1 MQRPVPTHDQRRA
14 LARLLAVD
22 GIPAASHAQ
31 LTRADYRALRRE
43 LKALEQWI
51 ATHHRR
57 ARPDY
62 DDRWDRRYFRAEAI
76 RRVLPVPRDPL
87 GFGVMAMN
95 HGIRR
100 SHVLARVQQRRLD
113 RRARALDTSGLTPLQ
128 AAWARLEISFGG
140 KA

>member
-1 MQRPVPTHDQRRA
+1 MNATPTHDQRRA
-14 LARLLAVD
+14 LARLLALD
-22 GIPAASHAQ
+22 GIPATSHTQ

-43 LKALEQWI
+43 LKALTLWM

-62 DDRWDRRYFRAEAI
+62 DDNWDRRYFRAEAI
-76 RRVLPVPRDPL
+76 RRLLPVPRDPL
-87 GFGVMAMN
+87 GFGVLAMN
-95 HGIRR
+95 QGTRR
-100 SHVLARVQQRRLD
+100 SHVLARVHQRRLN
-113 RRARALDTSGLTPLQ
+113 RRAQALDTTGLTPLQ